1 MTTPR
6 KRPAKTASIV
16 SVPRI
21 ENHMSR
27 GFNPIR
33 NLTPQRLAQALD
45 MFEAGY
51 LSAGALLM
59 DKILRRDDMALAN
72 SQKRWKTVPRYDWE
86 ITQFAKTPEAERQ
99 KEAAEYFFGA
109 LETTS
114 AVDSNERGNVKLL
127 LRQMMTS
134 IGFEYAAHEIVWK
147 PTPAGLT
154 AQFRFVPL
162 WFFEHIGSD
171 LRYLETE
178 GAARG
183 SEMADGEWMV
193 TKGVALGVPTAI
205 AYMFKHYPMHFWS
218 IYCERYVIPG
228 LHGKVDGAKGSDEW
242 NAMVS
247 ALRSFSIDWAL
258 VTNKNAEVA
267 PIDRSGSA
275 GAAPFA
281 ELVERQDRAIATIWR
296 GGDVAS
302 ISAEDS
308 IGAESQGEEKEMLEK
323 DDAEILESTIN
334 TQILPW
340 VIWYALGTRD
350 VQVEFRISVP
360 ARRDITASIATDTF
374 LLDAGV
380 PIAKA
385 DLAERYGRA
394 LPDADEMKP
403 EDLATPIERAA
414 APAMPLPN
422 ASTGVADPLQAR
434 DERVESELIAA
445 STDALARAM
454 DADLAPVRTRIAA
467 ALAIENDQAMLDE
480 LSRINADL
488 PALLLEICQ
497 KPEAGKTLEES
508 LTAALLNGIAV
519 SVARH
524 QEAQ

>member
-6 KRPAKTASIV
+6 KKPVKTASIV

-86 ITQFAKTPEAERQ
+86 ITQFAENPEADRQ

-109 LETTS
+109 LEATS

-127 LRQMMTS
+127 LRQMMTAV
-134 IGFEYAAHEIVWK
+134 GFEYAAHEIVWK

-183 SEMADGEWMV
+183 SELSDGEWMV

-228 LHGKVDGAKGSDEW
+228 LHGKVDGVKGSDEW

-275 GAAPFA
+275 GAAPFKD
-281 ELVERQDRAIATIWR
+281 LVERQDRAIATIWR

-302 ISAEDS
+302 ISAADAV
-308 IGAESQGEEKEMLEK
+308 GAESQGEEKEMLEK

-334 TQILPW
+334 TQVLPW

-350 VQVEFRISVP
+350 VQVEFRINVP
-360 ARRDITASIATDTF
+360 ARRDVKTSIETDTF

-380 PIAKA
+380 PMAKA

-394 LPDADEMKP
+394 LPNADEMKP
-403 EDLATPIERAA
+403 EDLATPVTKIAPAFPMPNAGSAPAGPLQERDDTAMEALIASGMDAAIEADRLDNRPLAQRLYAILALEDDPELMRAA
-414 APAMPLPN
+414 LEQ
-422 ASTGVADPLQAR
+422 LR
-434 DERVESELIAA
+434 R
-445 STDALARAM
+445 
-454 DADLAPVRTRIAA
+454 
-467 ALAIENDQAMLDE
+467 
-480 LSRINADL
+480 DL
-488 PALLLEICQ
+488 PALAAQMVAAPALATALENLLG
-497 KPEAGKTLEES
+497 PS
-508 LTAALLNGIAV
+508 LINGIAAGV
-519 SVARH
+519 MERNGK
-524 QEAQ
+524 